1 MIKIDFIGLYKG
13 EQIKF
18 GWINIFGAVIVSVML
33 IPNIIYAVKN
43 KDC

>member
-1 MIKIDFIGLYKG
+1 MD
-13 EQIKF
+13 F

-33 IPNIIYAVKN
+33 ISNIIYAVKN